1 MSVLTTDLVV
11 YAAANICSDDA
22 GASGGAIDPT
32 RRGSFTQMNQ
42 VSTLTYVSD
51 GADVRTVSVTG
62 RVASGAVVT
71 EIITLNGTTAVIG
84 TQTFERIQRVDINTP
99 DASRTMTV
107 SQVSNAL
114 AIGSVPPTEVGFC
127 SFFSNSASG
136 VSSVS
141 RYEKCFFINGNDQSS
156 LSTATVTLLA
166 DPSSRIA
173 LGLES
178 AVNGTGATSNRLTAP
193 SPVTF
198 AGIGVT
204 QSVPGGQ
211 LTSNQAIGVWIRQ
224 TLLANDAPQRASF
237 STQLSGTSV

>member
-1 MSVLTTDLVV
+1 MSVLTTDLIV
-11 YAAANICSDDA
+11 YAAANTCSDDI

-32 RRGSFTQMNQ
+32 RRGYFTQMNQ
-42 VSTLTYVSD
+42 VTTLTYVSD
-51 GADVRTVSVTG
+51 GADVRTVTVTG
-62 RVASGAVVT
+62 RVASGATAT
-71 EIITLNGTTAVIG
+71 EAITLNGTTPVVG
-84 TQTFERIQRVDINTP
+84 TQTFERVQRVDINSP
-99 DASRTMTV
+99 DGARTVTV

-114 AIGSVPPTEVGFC
+114 VLGSVPPTEVGFV
-127 SFFSNSASG
+127 SFFMNSASG

-141 RYEKCFFINGNDQSS
+141 RYEKCFFINGNDLST

-178 AVNGTGATSNRLTAP
+178 AVNGSGAIANRLLAP
-193 SPVTF
+193 TPVTF
-198 AGIGVT
+198 AGVGVA